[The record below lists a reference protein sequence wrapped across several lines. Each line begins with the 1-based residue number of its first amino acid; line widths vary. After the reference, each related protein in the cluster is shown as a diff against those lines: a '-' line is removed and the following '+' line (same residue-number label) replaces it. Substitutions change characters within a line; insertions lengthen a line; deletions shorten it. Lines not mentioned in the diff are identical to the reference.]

1 MKSFD
6 IRQKLAH
13 RLTLLAYQINLWGC
27 GGREA
32 LEGEHNSVKFPPFLS
47 ENEFGDKMIVIVKSV
62 SFTFTK
68 SGMFSLRQRSIQKQ
82 GYSFIHTLI
91 HLSFL
96 RFFVDVLMII
106 QSLVHEFFCFIFFSL
121 ISALYLDSCWFQSI
135 HPSTY
140 PIIRS
145 FIRSFIY
152 LFIN

>member
-6 IRQKLAH
+6 IRQKFAH
-13 RLTLLAYQINLWGC
+13 RLTLLASQINLWGC

-96 RFFVDVLMII
+96 RLFVDVLMII
-106 QSLVHEFFCFIFFSL
+106 QSLVHEFFLFYFLFIDKCIIPRFML
-121 ISALYLDSCWFQSI
+121 VSI
-135 HPSTY
+135 HPS
-140 PIIRS
+140 IHLSNHS
-145 FIRSFIY
+145 FIHSFIH
-152 LFIN
+152 LFIH